1 MAVPPGAS
9 PPVPVEKGDGQGVG
23 NRSGLPEYSS
33 ARPPGRTRVVRG
45 VARLAGSV
53 EVPGDKSITHRAVM
67 FNAMAAGVATVVGA
81 GLGGDCLSTAGAMR
95 ALGARIQRRWPSGAL
110 TDDLRRDPETG
121 EDVREDAVLEVT
133 GAGVHGLSEPVDV
146 IDAGNSGTTSR
157 LLSGVLAAQPFFTIL
172 TGDESLR
179 SRPMG
184 RVIVPLRL
192 MGARIE
198 ARARGSLLPMAVAP
212 GALRGIRYGLPVAS
226 AQLKSALILAGLHA
240 DGETVIESV
249 EPSRDHTERLL
260 LAQGADVQVDPSGLL
275 VTVRPTGRA
284 LLPVDV
290 TVPGDI
296 SSAAFWLV
304 AACIHPDACVTV
316 RNVGVN
322 PSRTGIVDALRAM
335 GATIV
340 VTNERLVGGEPVADL
355 TAASSHLRGVGI
367 NGAIIPRLIDEIPIL
382 AVAAAVAQGTTTIAD
397 AAELR
402 VKESDRIATVA
413 GCLAALGVPVTERPD
428 GMVIAGGRPIGPGEV
443 SSHGDHRIAMAF
455 AVAALVA
462 SGDVVISGAGAVD
475 VSYPAFW
482 PTLALIAPGSV
493 REG

>member
-1 MAVPPGAS
+1 MTALSGAPHPS
-9 PPVPVEKGDGQGVG
+9 PVGTAEGEGVVSLSAG
-23 NRSGLPEYSS
+23 SRS
-33 ARPPGRTRVVRG
+33 VRA
-45 VARLAGSV
+45 VARVAGSL

-67 FNAMAAGVATVVGA
+67 FNAMAAGVASVTGA

-95 ALGARIQRRWPSGAL
+95 ALGARIQRRWASGAL

-121 EDVREDAVLEVT
+121 KDVRDGAVLVVT
-133 GAGVHGLSEPVDV
+133 GAGGQGFSEPIDV

-157 LLSGVLAAQPFFTIL
+157 LLSGVLAAQPFFTVL

-184 RVIVPLRL
+184 RVIAPLRL

-212 GALRGIRYGLPVAS
+212 GALHGIRYALPVAS

-240 DGETVIESV
+240 DGETLIESP
-249 EPSRDHTERLL
+249 EASRDHTERLL
-260 LAQGADVQVDPSGLL
+260 GAQGADVQTDSSGLV

-284 LLPVDV
+284 LRSIDV

-304 AACIHPDACVTV
+304 AACIHPDARVTV
-316 RNVGVN
+316 RNVGIN
-322 PSRTGIVDALRAM
+322 PSRTGVVDALRAM
-335 GATIV
+335 GGTID

-355 TAASSHLRGVGI
+355 TASTSRLRGIGI
-367 NGAIIPRLIDEIPIL
+367 GGAIVPRLIDEIPIL
-382 AVAAAVAQGTTTIAD
+382 AVAAAVAEGTTTIAD

-413 GCLAALGVPVTERPD
+413 GCLGALGVRVTERPD
-428 GMVIAGGRPIGPGEV
+428 GMVITGGRPIGSGEV

-455 AVAALVA
+455 AVAGLVT
-462 SGDVVISGAGAVD
+462 SGEVSIGGAAAVD
-475 VSYPAFW
+475 ISYPAFW
-482 PTLALIAPGSV
+482 PTLDRIAPGSV
-493 REG
+493 WEG